1 MSGLQHD
8 SEGFLTGGI
17 AKVDKGAI
25 SRLLSVMSSVKG
37 DVTAIRKALEGGVA
51 SPKRSGNANA
61 SPSIR
66 KIAGQSPTAFAGAQR
81 DAKGR
86 FVSGSSRQSPN
97 SAADS
102 LATKQQAAV
111 VSASSRLAK
120 AIEREKD
127 GRFKSKDG
135 ESNNDGGGEKA
146 GFWSRLKDSFSGL
159 GGDGIDASGVGDA
172 AAQIDPAA
180 AAAGE
185 VASAVAPIARMG
197 GGLFRFFKGDKQEKA
212 EEKVAKKVHVPWY
225 KKLHKAL
232 EYMDQRSVGG
242 VVKDAGSGIG
252 GWLAGAAGGG
262 TLMGFARKG
271 IGRAIGGLGR
281 VFGGIGRA
289 APLLAKL
296 SLPITTM
303 FSAVKSFGTSTEDF
317 AKRMGVDLNGSFLQD
332 LGVRFAGTLGDLGNT
347 LTFGLAE
354 KFGSLISPILGDTFE
369 AIGKKWDE
377 VAGGW
382 TALTGD
388 IGKKWDEITA
398 AIGDK
403 FGIVKDA
410 VVETYDQARDVASR
424 GIETVVEGGKSV
436 YNKSVDATSRGIEA
450 TANAAASAKDWV
462 LGKTSSVFESGKSGA
477 ATVSTGR
484 GDHGGASYGTY
495 QLSSSQGTLKKFLNS
510 SKYGEQFQGLT
521 PGSKEFN
528 DKWKS
533 IAASDDQFGNAQHD
547 FIQNTHYKPQME
559 KLAASGIDLS
569 KRGSAVQDAVWS
581 TSVQFGGKTG
591 LIEKALGGKD
601 VSKMS
606 DTDITNAIQD
616 YKIANNDKLFS
627 SSSANVRAGTMN
639 RAVKEKAALAAL
651 SQAPTVAQTESLPSA
666 APSTANQVIPPPPPP
681 MIASNATDKGKAP
694 QAPQLIPDNMIT
706 QNLSDRSAAQV
717 VTGGI
722 GFQGSR
728 A

>member
-225 KKLHKAL
+225 KKLLKASN
-232 EYMDQRSVGG
+232 DNAG
-242 VVKDAGSGIG
+242 DAGGGGGQQQPSMLSGIMSSIG
-252 GWLAGAAGGG
+252 GMVLPALAVAGAAMLG
-262 TLMGFARKG
+262 TSIGTWIYEKFAPQ
-271 IGRAIGGLGR
+271 IATAIDGT
-281 VFGGIGRA
+281 VEF
-289 APLLAKL
+289 AKK
-296 SLPITTM
+296 SWD
-303 FSAVKSFGTSTEDF
+303 AVKT
-317 AKRMGVDLNGSFLQD
+317 
-332 LGVRFAGTLGDLGNT
+332 
-347 LTFGLAE
+347 
-354 KFGSLISPILGDTFE
+354 
-369 AIGKKWDE
+369 KWDE
-377 VAGGW
+377 IAGGW
-382 TALTGD
+382 TALTDD
-388 IGKKWDEITA
+388 IGKAWTSITD
-398 AIGDK
+398 AIGEK
-403 FGIVKDA
+403 FDIVKDA
-410 VVETYDQARDVASR
+410 VVETYDQARDVASRGIETVIEGTKAAYNTARDGASR

-606 DTDITNAIQD
+606 DTDIANAIQD

>member
-135 ESNNDGGGEKA
+135 ESNNDGGGEKV
-146 GFWSRLKDSFSGL
+146 GFWSRLKDSFSGR
-159 GGDGIDASGVGDA
+159 GGDGIDASGIGDA

-252 GWLAGAAGGG
+252 GGLAGAAGGG

-403 FGIVKDA
+403 FSIARKTVVNTYNHTVDTVSRGGEAAVDAGKKAYRGAVNLAKGAVDRVSDFVAGGKNPLLDMIGKEGGKAGYDA
-410 VVETYDQARDVASR
+410 VWNGSRLKPSKPLSEMTFGEVKQFQKDTLREQASR
-424 GIETVVEGGKSV
+424 GIPVGSRSSAVGKYQMMSGTLPTMMQQAGLSDDDKFSPENQDKLGMALLNE
-436 YNKSVDATSRGIEA
+436 NKAVGFDAWKSGKATDAQFQNYVASKWALFQNTSGKGTYDKAGFNHAAISGAELLGA
-450 TANAAASAKDWV
+450 ANQQKAVMASAP
-462 LGKTSSVFESGKSGA
+462 
-477 ATVSTGR
+477 VSQ
-484 GDHGGASYGTY
+484 S
-495 QLSSSQGTLKKFLNS
+495 
-510 SKYGEQFQGLT
+510 
-521 PGSKEFN
+521 P
-528 DKWKS
+528 
-533 IAASDDQFGNAQHD
+533 
-547 FIQNTHYKPQME
+547 
-559 KLAASGIDLS
+559 
-569 KRGSAVQDAVWS
+569 V
-581 TSVQFGGKTG
+581 
-591 LIEKALGGKD
+591 
-601 VSKMS
+601 
-606 DTDITNAIQD
+606 
-616 YKIANNDKLFS
+616 
-627 SSSANVRAGTMN
+627 
-639 RAVKEKAALAAL
+639 
-651 SQAPTVAQTESLPSA
+651 PSA
-666 APSTANQVIPPPPPP
+666 APSATNQVIPPPPPP